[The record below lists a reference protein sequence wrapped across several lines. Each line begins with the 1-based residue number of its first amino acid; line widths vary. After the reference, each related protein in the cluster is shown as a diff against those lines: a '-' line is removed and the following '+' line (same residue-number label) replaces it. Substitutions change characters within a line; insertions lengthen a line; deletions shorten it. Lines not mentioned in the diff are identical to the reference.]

1 MYQYENKPKKKIQ
14 NYNPC
19 FHSPVIQKYAPFAV
33 GGQIVAVNSASIT
46 MGDND
51 QTFGHNCILI
61 EKLEPNRS
69 PDRPHPYELKR
80 TCFVAHLVPKS
91 DVSHNQL
98 QKIIGVPGIVKHT
111 IREEYYASDANL
123 NEGDYVGPPDQ
134 EMRPQDY
141 FNQNYRK
148 RVSFHITLANANAA
162 IAKVLGDV
170 GQVTYRWL
178 GGGLGN
184 NTYNCATWAASVMNA
199 AGVPVPY
206 QVVPHNLMESAKGL
220 ADASGPLGQYHEL
233 DNPQQN

>member
-1 MYQYENKPKKKIQ
+1 MNIKENRQNAMCEIRREMMYQYENKPKKKIQ

-61 EKLEPNRS
+61 EMLEPNTS
-69 PDRPHPYELKR
+69 
-80 TCFVAHLVPKS
+80 
-91 DVSHNQL
+91 
-98 QKIIGVPGIVKHT
+98 
-111 IREEYYASDANL
+111 
-123 NEGDYVGPPDQ
+123 
-134 EMRPQDY
+134 
-141 FNQNYRK
+141 
-148 RVSFHITLANANAA
+148 
-162 IAKVLGDV
+162 
-170 GQVTYRWL
+170 WL

-184 NTYNCATWAASVMNA
+184 HTYHCATWAASVMNA

-206 QVVPHNLMESAKGL
+206 QIVPHNLMESAKGL